1 MGWVSFID
9 PFLFKDQRLQYYGNN
24 SNIPLYVPNIN
35 KGKVIRIVDYNTI
48 QIVAIYLNKVSR
60 FMISLK
66 DVVKRD
72 IKPDDSS
79 AWKNYT
85 LYHYLEKTLIDK
97 IVHIRN
103 ISYSSKGALIGDI
116 YLGKNHINKIVVEIG
131 LATNKS
137 VKFSD

>member
-9 PFLFKDQRLQYYGNN
+9 PFSFKDQRLQYYAKN
-24 SNIPLYVPNIN
+24 SKIPLYVPNIN

-48 QIVAIYLNKVSR
+48 QIVAIYLNKVCS
-60 FMISLK
+60 FMIALK

-79 AWKNYT
+79 VWKNYN
-85 LYHYLEKTLIDK
+85 LYHYLEKTLIDE

-137 VKFSD
+137 VKFSN